1 MKISL
6 PLRLALA
13 FIFFRR
19 QNSRMAGSN
28 QMKRTFTVLLAAT
41 IVAIGALGQ
50 TPAAKQPFTLV
61 LSAVSLTVKI
71 KSPMLITLQL
81 TNTSEHEI
89 PPGWWGQN
97 SLGVIEQADVFDV
110 RDGQGHPLVKQQPD
124 PKSDFIIGN
133 GAVGRIQPG
142 QSNSF
147 TQDFARWY
155 DLNRPGKYT
164 IRASRPFSE
173 NEKKGVV
180 TSNELTITVT
190 K

>member
-1 MKISL
+1 
-6 PLRLALA
+6 
-13 FIFFRR
+13 
-19 QNSRMAGSN
+19 
-28 QMKRTFTVLLAAT
+28 MKRALTVLLAAT

-50 TPAAKQPFTLV
+50 TPAANQPFTIV
-61 LSAVSLTVKI
+61 LSAASLTVKT
-71 KSPMLITLQL
+71 KSPVPITLQL
-81 TNTSEHEI
+81 TNTSENEI

-110 RDGQGHPLVKQQPD
+110 RDGQGRPLVKRQPD

-133 GAVGRIQPG
+133 GAVGHIQPG

-155 DLNRPGKYT
+155 DLSQPDKYT
-164 IRASRPFSE
+164 IQASRPFSE
-173 NEKKGVV
+173 NGKKGIV
-180 TSNELTITVT
+180 TSNKLTITVT